1 MAKRDAFDA
10 TKLAALGA
18 ERLATILHELAGNDA
33 AVKRMLKLELA
44 SADGPENVSS
54 KIRKRLTAIGKA
66 RSYID
71 WHKNRALAEDLEAQ
85 RRAIVIHVV
94 PKDPAL
100 ASELLWQ
107 FMSLAASVYA
117 RCDDSNGT
125 VGNVFALALED
136 LARAVAAEKPAA
148 AALADKVFAGVVAND
163 YGQFDDLIPMM
174 AEPLAGE
181 GLQRLRAL
189 FEAMVADPPKRVS
202 HDERKAIGWS
212 SRGAIYQDD
221 LTISRHKRLAQSALT
236 EIADALGDVDGYIA
250 RFSAEERTNP
260 ALAARIAERLLNA
273 GRANEALDAL
283 NKAETSRRQGEYWP
297 DWERVRIDVLDGLG
311 LSEDA
316 QSARWTLFETVLHPG
331 YLKAYLKKL
340 PDFDNDEA
348 EEKAL
353 HHALDFRGFHHAL
366 AFLIE
371 WPSLD
376 KAAELILARHSEL
389 NGDNYGVLTEAA
401 EQLETRHP
409 LAATLALRAMIDFAL
424 DKARAKRYPHAVR
437 HLATCADLALRI
449 TEYAPHPDH
458 AAYEAALKARHGRKS
473 GFWLA

>member
-10 TKLAALGA
+10 AKLAALGA
-18 ERLATILHELAGNDA
+18 DRLAAILHELAGNDA
-33 AVKRMLKLELA
+33 AIKRMLKLELA
-44 SADGPENVSS
+44 SAEGPENVSNG
-54 KIRKRLTAIGKA
+54 IRKRLIAIGKA
-66 RSYID
+66 RSYVD
-71 WHKNRALAEDLEAQ
+71 WHKVRSLAEDLEAQ
-85 RRAIVIHVV
+85 RRAIVTHVA
-94 PKDPAL
+94 PKAPAL

-136 LARAVAAEKPAA
+136 LGRAVATEKPAA

-163 YGQFDDLIPMM
+163 YGQYDDLIPLM
-174 AEPLAGE
+174 AEPLGPE
-181 GLQRLRAL
+181 GLQILRGR
-189 FEAMVADPPKRVS
+189 FEAMAADPPKRVS
-202 HDERKAIGWS
+202 QDESKVIGWS

-221 LTISRHKRLAQSALT
+221 LTISRHKRLTQSALT

-260 ALAARIAERLLNA
+260 AIAARIAERLLNT
-273 GRANEALDAL
+273 GRANEALNAL
-283 NKAETSRRQGEYWP
+283 HKAELSRRQGGYWP

-311 LSEDA
+311 RSEEA
-316 QSARWTLFETVLHPG
+316 QHVRWTLFETLLHPG

-353 HHALDFRGFHHAL
+353 NHALNFRDFHQAL
-366 AFLIE
+366 LFLIE
-371 WPSLD
+371 WPSPD
-376 KAAELILARHSEL
+376 VAAKLILARYAEL
-389 NGDNYGVLTEAA
+389 NGDHYGILTEAA

-424 DKARAKRYPHAVR
+424 DQARAKRYPHAAR
-437 HLATCADLALRI
+437 HLATCGDLALRI
-449 TEYAPHPDH
+449 TAYAPHPDH
-458 AAYEAALKARHGRKS
+458 AAYEASLKARHGRKS